1 MLKLTENE
9 ITMVQGLRQK
19 GFAVCIFNPDELG
32 DASPDK
38 AEERMCAAGWDVI
51 EEAYDAH
58 EEDEHA

>member
-1 MLKLTENE
+1 MNTLNENE
-9 ITMVQGLRQK
+9 IAMVRGLRQK

-51 EEAYDAH
+51 EEA